1 MLRPA
6 SCDNSESG
14 ERAALIGGN
23 GIMQKPKMGL
33 RRAMLVLIQSAV
45 ATVIGAALASP
56 TSVAQAEPM
65 TALRVAYIPVITWLP
80 ALVAKEEGIFEKN
93 GLDVTFTKFPNLINL
108 PGTLGKQFDLAPSTA
123 PDLLNAVQSGLN
135 IAAVSGETV
144 EDSANKSFQVIV
156 KPDSGI
162 NSMKDLAGKRVA
174 GPGVGSVMHV
184 AMLYQVAKE
193 GGDPSTVIGLEAP
206 FTAMF
211 DQLKSGRVDA
221 VEPLE
226 PFVGQMLGAGYK
238 SIGDPLLAVADPVL
252 FPFWIADADWARAH
266 ADVLKRWRASLEGGL
281 AAIRADEAKA
291 RKVLATYSGL
301 PDAVIARIPLPHYDF
316 HITADQLDVW
326 RKVMLSQG
334 APLKDLDVKRIVI
347 TAE

>member
-1 MLRPA
+1 MLNIKAKSRLA
-6 SCDNSESG
+6 L
-14 ERAALIGGN
+14 AAL
-23 GIMQKPKMGL
+23 L
-33 RRAMLVLIQSAV
+33 
-45 ATVIGAALASP
+45 GAAWLVAP
-56 TSVAQAEPM
+56 PGVAQAQQK
-65 TALRVAYIPVITWLP
+65 TALRVAYIPVVTWLP
-80 ALVAKEEGIFEKN
+80 ALVAKEDGIFEKN

-123 PDLLNAVQSGLN
+123 PDLLNAVANGLN
-135 IAAVSGETV
+135 IAAVAGETF
-144 EDSANKSFQVIV
+144 ETSSNKSFQVIV

-162 NSMKDLAGKRVA
+162 NTIKDLAGKRVA

-184 AMLYQVAKE
+184 ALLYQVAKE

-252 FPFWIADADWARAH
+252 FPFWIADADWARANR
-266 ADVLKRWRASLEGGL
+266 DVLKRWVTSLQGALES
-281 AAIRADEAKA
+281 IKADEAKA
-291 RKVLATYSGL
+291 RKILATYSGL
-301 PDAVIARIPLPHYDF
+301 PDAVVARIPLPHYEF
-316 HITADQLDVW
+316 HITPDELDVW
-326 RKVMLSQG
+326 RNVMVSQG
-334 APLKDLDVKRIVI
+334 LPLKNLDINRVVV
-347 TAE
+347 TAQ

>member
-1 MLRPA
+1 MLNIKAKSRLA
-6 SCDNSESG
+6 L
-14 ERAALIGGN
+14 AAL
-23 GIMQKPKMGL
+23 L
-33 RRAMLVLIQSAV
+33 
-45 ATVIGAALASP
+45 GAAWLVAP
-56 TSVAQAEPM
+56 PGVAQAQQK
-65 TALRVAYIPVITWLP
+65 TALRVAYIPVVTWLP
-80 ALVAKEEGIFEKN
+80 ALVAKEDGIFEKN

-123 PDLLNAVQSGLN
+123 PDLLNAVANGLN
-135 IAAVSGETV
+135 IAAVAGETF
-144 EDSANKSFQVIV
+144 ETSSNKSFQVIV

-162 NSMKDLAGKRVA
+162 NTIKDLAGKRVA

-184 AMLYQVAKE
+184 ALLYQVAKE

-252 FPFWIADADWARAH
+252 FPFWIADADWARANR
-266 ADVLKRWRASLEGGL
+266 DVLKRWVTSLQGALES
-281 AAIRADEAKA
+281 IKADEAKA
-291 RKVLATYSGL
+291 RKILATYSGL
-301 PDAVIARIPLPHYDF
+301 PDAVVTRIPLPHYEF
-316 HITADQLDVW
+316 HITPDELDVW
-326 RKVMLSQG
+326 RNVMVSQG
-334 APLKDLDVKRIVI
+334 LPLKNVDINRVVV
-347 TAE
+347 TAQ

>member
-1 MLRPA
+1 MLKTRNRPNR
-6 SCDNSESG
+6 S
-14 ERAALIGGN
+14 LI
-23 GIMQKPKMGL
+23 P
-33 RRAMLVLIQSAV
+33 VLQF
-45 ATVIGAALASP
+45 TAALALLAGSFAASP
-56 TSVAQAEPM
+56 GVAEAQQM
-65 TALRVAYIPVITWLP
+65 TPLRVAYIPVITWLP

-123 PDLLNAVQSGLN
+123 PDLLNAVASGLN
-135 IAAVSGETV
+135 IAAVAGETV
-144 EDSANKSFQVIV
+144 EDSANKSFQVMV
-156 KPDSGI
+156 KADSGI
-162 NSMKDLAGKRVA
+162 NTMKDLAGKRVA

-206 FTAMF
+206 FTAMM

-226 PFVGQMLGAGYK
+226 PFVGQMLGAGFK

-266 ADVLKRWRASLEGGL
+266 GDVLKRWVLSLEAGVQS
-281 AAIRADEAKA
+281 IRTDEAKA
-291 RKVLATYSGL
+291 RKVLASYSGL
-301 PDAVIARIPLPHYDF
+301 PDAVVARIPLPHYEF
-316 HITADQLDVW
+316 KITPAELDVW
-326 RKVMLSQG
+326 RNVMVSQG
-334 APLKDLDVKRIVI
+334 AALKDLDVKRIVI
-347 TAE
+347 PPQ